1 MYETEQ
7 NRDLYGIH
15 CTYPLSSLLSKIW
28 IVISY
33 ILFISV
39 SQGALWEPTSSLLIV
54 GKAINIEILWAKEHS
69 SAFNRERACI
79 PDLGAKLCG

>member
-1 MYETEQ
+1 MKCVQ
-7 NRDLYGIH
+7 NQDLGGIH

-28 IVISY
+28 NVISY
-33 ILFISV
+33 ILCISV
-39 SQGALWEPTSSLLIV
+39 SQGALWKPTSSLLIV

-79 PDLGAKLCG
+79 PDLGANLCG